1 MGTPEELTRIIDY
14 LKREFDMKN
23 LGKMKFCLN
32 LQIEHFSNGVLV
44 HQLTYIEKVL
54 KCFHMNKS
62 HSLSSP
68 MVIRLLKVNK
78 DLFYPKEDHEDH
90 ENLFSPEVSYLSA
103 ISALMYLTNCIRLD
117 TVFSMNLLVRY
128 SFAPTQR
135 HWNKIKHILHYLR
148 GITYM
153 SLFNAKW
160 VKLEPFGYV
169 DAGYFLDPH
178 KNIGLKQDMCLLV
191 VILQYHDD
199 W

>member
-54 KCFHMNKS
+54 KCFHINKS

-78 DLFYPKEDHEDH
+78 DLFYSKEDHEDH
-90 ENLFSPEVSYLSA
+90 EDLFSPEVSYLSA

-135 HWNKIKHILHYLR
+135 H
-148 GITYM
+148 
-153 SLFNAKW
+153 
-160 VKLEPFGYV
+160 
-169 DAGYFLDPH
+169 
-178 KNIGLKQDMCLLV
+178 
-191 VILQYHDD
+191 
-199 W
+199 

>member
-90 ENLFSPEVSYLSA
+90 EDLFSPEVSYLSA
-103 ISALMYLTNCIRLD
+103 ISALMYLKNCIRLH

-135 HWNKIKHILHYLR
+135 H
-148 GITYM
+148 
-153 SLFNAKW
+153 
-160 VKLEPFGYV
+160 
-169 DAGYFLDPH
+169 
-178 KNIGLKQDMCLLV
+178 
-191 VILQYHDD
+191 
-199 W
+199 